1 MELESTERNYIP
13 GPPSLRLSLASLAK
27 LNPLGKKISYNLSI
41 GEEGNSLLNVQT
53 KCRDEVAKVFATPN
67 WSS

>member
-1 MELESTERNYIP
+1 MVLESTERNYIP
-13 GPPSLRLSLASLAK
+13 GPPSLRLDR

-41 GEEGNSLLNVQT
+41 REEGNSLLNVQT
-53 KCRDEVAKVFATPN
+53 EGGDEVAKVSATPN